1 MAYYNTWP
9 DSLPWKFLIR
19 YFLIL
24 PHELL
29 TIYSKRKY
37 NLSPF
42 IIFHTLIQIEPPGAE
57 IQRGSK
63 NHFFLNISTLQNV
76 FLFKTLMVI
85 DIDKSNLGARLQN
98 LSPNRSRFM
107 RKNVKN
113 TIKLRAM
120 IEISPLIL
128 RHMLDF
134 EKMWLLTTCNYRG
147 FVYNKNDYT
156 SRYNLTW
163 NTIIRGLGI
172 MRLSDIP
179 LTDKRLFIL
188 N

>member
-1 MAYYNTWP
+1 M
-9 DSLPWKFLIR
+9 
-19 YFLIL
+19 IL

-98 LSPNRSRFM
+98 LSPNRSRFI
-107 RKNVKN
+107 RKNV
-113 TIKLRAM
+113 
-120 IEISPLIL
+120 
-128 RHMLDF
+128 
-134 EKMWLLTTCNYRG
+134 
-147 FVYNKNDYT
+147 
-156 SRYNLTW
+156 
-163 NTIIRGLGI
+163 
-172 MRLSDIP
+172 
-179 LTDKRLFIL
+179 
-188 N
+188 